1 MNKVIRRLTSGVFMA
16 TLSLTVI
23 CGLLNGCAQESSST
37 HVYTSLNYN
46 SETESIT
53 STYPQGLS
61 TTTEHA
67 TANNLDADTEQPVL
81 GAERFAQYLPLLK
94 GKRVSLVV
102 NQSALVHRRNFL
114 RSSSST
120 VLEKDN
126 LGNSFATLSNST
138 NVNQHYHHLLDALLQ
153 RNVNVVS
160 VMSPEHGFR
169 GDKGA
174 GEKINS
180 DVDAKTGLPVHS
192 LYGATK
198 KPTPEMLQGVDVI
211 VFDIQDVGVRF
222 YTYLSTLHYVMEA
235 AFAQGI
241 HVIVLDRPNPNGRYV
256 DGPVLQP
263 EFASFIGMHPIPVLH
278 GMTLGELAQM
288 MVGERWLDIEANS
301 YDNAKLTVVPIKDYR
316 RDAPYSLPVAPSPN
330 LPNDLSIRLYPTLCF
345 FEGTDVSIGRGTDFP
360 FQLIGH
366 PKVEFGNTPIQVKAN
381 SAAPH
386 PKHENSILQASVLA
400 QAGFTTPELTGAEVS
415 KPDTSNAKVAE
426 KGFSPIRGLDVATL
440 LDAYSRFSQYNDRAR
455 TNDMAEE
462 IFFTRPEFFDKL
474 AGTDELRAQIQA
486 GKTPAEIKQSW
497 QQDLDI
503 FKKKRRAYLLYED
516 IY

>member
-1 MNKVIRRLTSGVFMA
+1 MLSSLIVCLTLASCS
-16 TLSLTVI
+16 TTNL
-23 CGLLNGCAQESSST
+23 ST
-37 HVYTSLNYN
+37 HVYTSQNN
-46 SETESIT
+46 DASARPPTVETEQS
-53 STYPQGLS
+53 YPS
-61 TTTEHA
+61 S
-67 TANNLDADTEQPVL
+67 EQVAVGAERIIVGAERMIL
-81 GAERFAQYLPLLK
+81 GAERYANYLPLLE

-102 NQSALVHRRNFL
+102 NQSALVAVDNIMIPAP
-114 RSSSST
+114 SST
-120 VLEKDN
+120 PALKEGVASK
-126 LGNSFATLSNST
+126 GST
-138 NVNQHYHHLLDALLQ
+138 THLNEHDANKRYRHLLDALLQ

-169 GDKGA
+169 GDRGA

-180 DVDAKTGLPVHS
+180 DVDAQTGLPIHS

-198 KPTPEMLQGVDVI
+198 KPTPDMLQGVDVI
-211 VFDIQDVGVRF
+211 IFDIQDVGVRF

-235 AFAQGI
+235 AFAKGI
-241 HVIVLDRPNPNGRYV
+241 HVIVLDRPNPNGSYV
-256 DGPVLQP
+256 DGPVLKS
-263 EFASFIGMHPIPVLH
+263 EFSSFIGKHPIPVLH

-288 MVGERWLDIEANS
+288 MVGEQWLDIDANS
-301 YDNAKLTVVPIKDYR
+301 YDNAKLTVVPIKNYK
-316 RDAPYSLPVAPSPN
+316 RDTPYSLPVAPSPN
-330 LPNDLSIRLYPTLCF
+330 LPNELSIRLYPTLCF

-386 PKHENSILQASVLA
+386 PKHENSILQANVLT
-400 QAGFTTPELTGAEVS
+400 QADFTTPELTGAEVS
-415 KPDTSNAKVAE
+415 KPDSSNAKVAE
-426 KGFSPIRGLDVATL
+426 KGFSSIRGLDVATL
-440 LDAYSRFSQYNDRAR
+440 LDAYSRFARYNDLAR

-486 GKTPAEIKQSW
+486 GTTPAEIKQSW

-503 FKKKRRAYLLYED
+503 FKKKRKTYLLYED